1 MEVVKCPKCK
11 TTMYRYFGN
20 YFCENCTE
28 FLAFGD
34 AIPFS
39 EFKVFEVKMEKPK
52 EDAICP
58 NCGASDWK
66 LSYSTKEKRDYQV
79 CQKCAFHFPADQPPP
94 APSVKMSTLTADYI
108 GRGLAVLFLLAIG
121 AGLSVIPFEQTA
133 RCLIVTIAIVLGIMI
148 GGIVTLPHSKKEQ

>member
-94 APSVKMSTLTADYI
+94 RALSKNEYPNGGLHWAGFSGAVFVGNRGGVISYSV
-108 GRGLAVLFLLAIG
+108 
-121 AGLSVIPFEQTA
+121 
-133 RCLIVTIAIVLGIMI
+133 
-148 GGIVTLPHSKKEQ
+148 